1 MGDRSHADVRVPP
14 QLGLPDRYE
23 PIRHIATGGMASVW
37 CARDRALGRNVAI
50 KLLAE
55 RFADDPDGTERF
67 MREARAAARLSG
79 HPNVVMIYDVGEAEA
94 VAGHPGRAFI
104 VMEYLAGGTVADALR
119 VDSVRRVHAAKWI
132 HEAASALDWG
142 HSRHVLHRDIKPAN
156 LLLDRDRVLHVAD
169 FGIARLG
176 TEDTITGSGQVLGT
190 ASYLAPER
198 ALGRPATE
206 ASDRYSLAVAAYELL
221 VGERPFTSEHF
232 AAQARQHVEDE
243 PPAASAR
250 NRALP
255 PAVDEVL
262 ARGMAKRPEQRW
274 ATAQDFAQALEA
286 ALTEAPT
293 RTYRAG
299 AVAAAAVGARAA
311 RASAARTTSARTTS
325 ARTTSARTTSARA
338 AAPRSGAAIPAA
350 AGGARATRASATPRS
365 RRTAPPRGAQQARTA
380 TPAASGGRRR
390 RFRGA
395 RVPALAALAAGA
407 VVAVAVAGTIG
418 GGGSA
423 AKHSSTAGAQREASA
438 ATTSHKPSAPPK
450 TQTSTHTATVTA
462 TPAAATTPPPVS
474 ETLEARGHQL
484 MVDGNYAAA
493 IPVLRQAVAAASPG
507 SLTYAYALYDLGRS
521 LRLAG
526 DPVDA
531 VKVLYQRLQIPNQT
545 GTVREQLQL
554 ALLALGEKARSGGAA
569 AGPGGGPGRHGHG
582 PAGGPA
588 GAGPP
593 GPPGGDG
600 NSQGG

>member
-1 MGDRSHADVRVPP
+1 MGDQSHPDVRVRP

-23 PIRHIATGGMASVW
+23 AVRHIASGGMASVW

-55 RFADDPDGTERF
+55 RFADYPAGSERF
-67 MREARAAARLSG
+67 TREARAAARLSG
-79 HPNVVMIYDVGEAEA
+79 HPNVVMIYDVGETEES
-94 VAGHPGRAFI
+94 AGRPGRAFI

-119 VDSVRRVHAAKWI
+119 VDSVRRVHTVKWI
-132 HEAASALDWG
+132 HEAAAAVDYG
-142 HSRHVLHRDIKPAN
+142 HERGVLHRDIKPAN

-176 TEDTITGSGQVLGT
+176 TEDTITGTGQVLGT

-221 VGERPFTSEHF
+221 VGERPFTSAHF

-243 PPAASAR
+243 PPAASER
-250 NRALP
+250 NLALP
-255 PAVDEVL
+255 PAVDAVL

-274 ATAQDFAQALEA
+274 PSAQDFAQAIEA
-286 ALTEAPT
+286 ALTEPAT

-299 AVAAAAVGARAA
+299 GARAGA
-311 RASAARTTSARTTS
+311 AAGSGAGAGAVVGGGRAART
-325 ARTTSARTTSARA
+325 
-338 AAPRSGAAIPAA
+338 APRARPVGSGRPRPRRGT
-350 AGGARATRASATPRS
+350 GGQEPGTGTTVALNR
-365 RRTAPPRGAQQARTA
+365 
-380 TPAASGGRRR
+380 RRR

-407 VVAVAVAGTIG
+407 GVAIAIAGTIG
-418 GGGSA
+418 SGGSSGT
-423 AKHSSTAGAQREASA
+423 HSAPAGTQREASA
-438 ATTSHKPSAPPK
+438 ATLSHKPPAPRPK
-450 TQTSTHTATVTA
+450 QQTTTHTASTVTA
-462 TPAAATTPPPVS
+462 TPAAATTPAPLA

-484 MVDGNYAAA
+484 MVDGNYSAAV
-493 IPVLRQAVAAASPG
+493 PVLQQAVTAASPG

-526 DPVDA
+526 DPADA
-531 VKVLYQRLQIPNQT
+531 AKVLYQRLQIPNQT

-569 AGPGGGPGRHGHG
+569 AGPGQGHGRDKRHGHLVRSG
-582 PAGGPA
+582 
-588 GAGPP
+588 
-593 GPPGGDG
+593 GPPGGAPLGGGPPPGGG
-600 NSQGG
+600 NSQGD